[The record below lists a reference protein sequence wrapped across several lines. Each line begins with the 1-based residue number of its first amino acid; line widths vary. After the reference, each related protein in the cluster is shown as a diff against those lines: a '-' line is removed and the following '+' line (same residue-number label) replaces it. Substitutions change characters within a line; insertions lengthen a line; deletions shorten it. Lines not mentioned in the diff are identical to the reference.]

1 MGGWS
6 WCARFRSRAV
16 DGHCGRLMVVLGSC
30 VVCCVL
36 TVFVGVR
43 MRGRSLV
50 VIGGD
55 RCGWWSACVVVE
67 RWWSGPVVVVRRL
80 SMVVV
85 RRKEAMSHI
94 VTMASRLNIRVRSHV
109 NDLTCN
115 DLT

>member
-1 MGGWS
+1 M
-6 WCARFRSRAV
+6 
-16 DGHCGRLMVVLGSC
+16 VLGSR

-36 TVFVGVR
+36 TVFVGIR
-43 MRGRSLV
+43 MRGRLLV
-50 VIGGD
+50 FIGGD
-55 RCGWWSACVVVE
+55 CCGWWSACVVVE
-67 RWWSGPVVVVRRL
+67 HWWSGPVVVVRRL

-94 VTMASRLNIRVRSHV
+94 VTMASCLNIHVRSHV

>member
-1 MGGWS
+1 
-6 WCARFRSRAV
+6 
-16 DGHCGRLMVVLGSC
+16 MVVLGSR

-43 MRGRSLV
+43 IRGRSLV

-55 RCGWWSACVVVE
+55 CCGWWLVCVVVE
-67 RWWSGPVVVVRRL
+67 RWWSGPVVVIRCL

-85 RRKEAMSHI
+85 RRKEATSHI